1 MLFLFAFRPV
11 GLQRVNK
18 FTLGGACAKHGH
30 PLRGLHGEASSS
42 FTTCGTAAPS
52 VWTTDHDQR
61 VAALCLAPRCSTSQ
75 TLPCAW
81 AHFQSRLLLHTSL
94 APSSISHEL
103 NVITLNELSPAS
115 WHLKR
120 AHLYSISGLLIWNVI
135 EITFRTAC
143 LVNYKHNDMNL
154 IKNVTRNLSQL
165 TRLL

>member
-11 GLQRVNK
+11 GLQRVNE

-52 VWTTDHDQR
+52 VWTTDHEQR

-81 AHFQSRLLLHTSL
+81 AHFQSRLLLHTSP
-94 APSSISHEL
+94 APTSISHEL
-103 NVITLNELSPAS
+103 NVITLYELSPAS
-115 WHLKR
+115 WHHKR
-120 AHLYSISGLLIWNVI
+120 PWLYFISDVLDLNLMEMIFYNCLLG
-135 EITFRTAC
+135 
-143 LVNYKHNDMNL
+143 
-154 IKNVTRNLSQL
+154 QL
-165 TRLL
+165 QA